1 MSQPQIQVQ
10 RTAFGIMQ
18 TQVVCDQCDGT
29 GEVIAEK
36 CPDCKG
42 AGALQTNKQ
51 IKIDIPAGVQ
61 DGTKLRIKGNVC
73 LFVCEATVA
82 ISE

>member
-1 MSQPQIQVQ
+1 MLADPSLRTHTHIYIYPSPNPKPQVQ

-42 AGALQTNKQ
+42 AVRAWLEDVDT
-51 IKIDIPAGVQ
+51 
-61 DGTKLRIKGNVC
+61 
-73 LFVCEATVA
+73 TVNCWNA
-82 ISE
+82 IRFDLV